1 MGRRNLLSTRGVVW
15 TVILLLFLAFE
26 IYVKYPWLG
35 LVIPGTI
42 LIWYGLLAQDRV
54 ENAVRKR
61 RGSALN

>member
-26 IYVKYPWLG
+26 ICVRSPWLG

-42 LIWYGLLAQDRV
+42 LIWYGVLAQDRV